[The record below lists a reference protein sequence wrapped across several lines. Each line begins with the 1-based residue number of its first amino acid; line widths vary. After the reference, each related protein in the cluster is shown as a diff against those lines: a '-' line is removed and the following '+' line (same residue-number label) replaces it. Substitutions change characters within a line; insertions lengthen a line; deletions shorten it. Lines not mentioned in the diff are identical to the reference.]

1 MKTLVSV
8 CVAIA
13 FVLLAYNC
21 SCNLNSNN
29 SEDISLTGKKATLT
43 YPGLVAIVIKINDPS
58 IFWKF
63 FHQHDIIDE
72 QTKAMKMR
80 KIGNGKFFISWIGD
94 YDVTSSQVVDLN
106 KKTFIEFYTSA
117 DILGNRVGQMIE
129 GKYELDK

>member
-1 MKTLVSV
+1 MKKLVLAGTV
-8 CVAIA
+8 IA
-13 FVLLAYNC
+13 FVLSAC
-21 SCNLNSNN
+21 HCKDNN
-29 SEDISLTGKKATLT
+29 KDISLTGKKATLT
-43 YPGLVAIVIKINDPS
+43 YPGMVANVKYINDSTIYWKS
-58 IFWKF
+58 I
-63 FHQHDIIDE
+63 DENDSIDE

>member
-43 YPGLVAIVIKINDPS
+43 YPGMVAKVKYINDSTIYWKS
-58 IFWKF
+58 I
-63 FHQHDIIDE
+63 D
-72 QTKAMKMR
+72 
-80 KIGNGKFFISWIGD
+80 
-94 YDVTSSQVVDLN
+94 
-106 KKTFIEFYTSA
+106 
-117 DILGNRVGQMIE
+117 
-129 GKYELDK
+129 